1 MSNNRLS
8 RLESP
13 AVQGYISML
22 QGIINRMAGNSASCK
37 TWTVTLVAALL
48 ALLVGKQIQIYI
60 LLICLILVVLL
71 LFVLDCYYLGLER
84 ITIGIQ
90 KDFLKSLS
98 KDSEEEYINQL
109 YDVSKLA
116 NKKLQKDEAKEA
128 MRSLST
134 LPFYSFVALIAL
146 IVLILNCI

>member
-71 LFVLDCYYLGLER
+71 LFVLDCYYSHHYWYSER
-84 ITIGIQ
+84 
-90 KDFLKSLS
+90 LS
-98 KDSEEEYINQL
+98 QEPI
-109 YDVSKLA
+109 
-116 NKKLQKDEAKEA
+116 
-128 MRSLST
+128 
-134 LPFYSFVALIAL
+134 
-146 IVLILNCI
+146 

>member
-1 MSNNRLS
+1 MSNNCLS

-134 LPFYSFVALIAL
+134 LPFYGFVALIAL

>member
-1 MSNNRLS
+1 
-8 RLESP
+8 
-13 AVQGYISML
+13 
-22 QGIINRMAGNSASCK
+22 MAGNSASCK

-134 LPFYSFVALIAL
+134 LPFYGFVALIAL

>member
-1 MSNNRLS
+1 
-8 RLESP
+8 
-13 AVQGYISML
+13 ML

>member
-1 MSNNRLS
+1 MSNNCLS

-128 MRSLST
+128 T
-134 LPFYSFVALIAL
+134 LPFYGFVALIAL